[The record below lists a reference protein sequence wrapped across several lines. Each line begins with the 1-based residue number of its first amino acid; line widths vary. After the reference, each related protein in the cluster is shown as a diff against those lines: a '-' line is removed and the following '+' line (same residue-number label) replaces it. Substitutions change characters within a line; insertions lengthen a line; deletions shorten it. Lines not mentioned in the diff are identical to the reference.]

1 MTSPNPIH
9 IFNGFRTPYGGS
21 EQEAL
26 TLWRQLAPHADV
38 HAWAA
43 SSRADSTLLASHGIK
58 AIEPHKGNRPG
69 GGTYI
74 FVGSHWRNKLWPYLI
89 PKPRRLIYIY
99 NTFHPKHLELTQCMP
114 RLLGWPSAEH
124 VVISEFQRRELGIR
138 AEAHPSPI
146 DLTTFAPASRRA
158 PGPLRIGRMSRDTPD
173 KHDEEDTSVYQQL
186 ADEGIE
192 VILQGATSIQS
203 LLPSHPNIKVLPTG
217 AMPAREFL
225 QHLDILYYRSGTHLE
240 TFGRVVFEAMAC
252 GIPVVCHRRGGYV
265 EHIQHGAN
273 GLLFDTADEA
283 LEQLGLLIDS
293 EELRRKLGEGGRQYA
308 HSLFSEAAMGQRLE
322 FYLR

>member
-43 SSRADSTLLASHGIK
+43 SSRADSTLLASQGIK
-58 AIEPHKGNRPG
+58 AIEPHKGNRPA

-89 PKPRRLIYIY
+89 PKPSRLIYIY
-99 NTFHPKHLELTQCMP
+99 NTFHPKHLELTQRMP

-146 DLTTFAPASRRA
+146 DLTTFTPATGRE

-173 KHDEEDTSVYQQL
+173 KHAAEDIPVYRRL
-186 ADEGIE
+186 AEAGIE
-192 VILQGATSIQS
+192 VWLQGATCIQDQ
-203 LLPSHPNIKVLPTG
+203 LPSHPNIKVLPTG
-217 AMPAREFL
+217 AIPAGDFL
-225 QHLDILYYRSGTHLE
+225 RKLDVLYYRTGDHVE
-240 TFGRVVFEAMAC
+240 TFGRVIFEAMAC

-265 EHIQHGAN
+265 EHIRHGHN
-273 GLLFDTADEA
+273 GLLFDTSEEA
-283 LEQLGLLIDS
+283 LAQLKQLSTDPQQRSLLGS
-293 EELRRKLGEGGRQYA
+293 SGQETVQKMFGQ
-308 HSLFSEAAMGQRLE
+308 AAMRERLA
-322 FYLR
+322 FYLG